1 MNPAAV
7 RRGKLR
13 LLAWSL
19 ALPLLLPT
27 LWLATSFASPQPEV
41 WQHLRG
47 QVLPAAT
54 RDTLA
59 LLGLIAVL
67 ASLPGVGFAW
77 ASARFEWPG
86 RRLLDWAL
94 VLPLALPAYV
104 VAFVYVGL
112 TDYASGVQGA
122 WRALGLPA
130 QAFPELRS
138 VPGAA
143 FVLALVLYPYI
154 YLIVRAAF
162 QRQGSAAMDAARS
175 LGHGPLAAF
184 LRAALPMARPAWV
197 AGLTLVLLEALAD
210 FGAVSILGV
219 DTLATSVY
227 KTWFGLFSLPAAAQ
241 LAFSI
246 VGVVALLLALE
257 RWGRGG
263 GRHATQQLVPPPRRP
278 LRGWRGWLICGAA
291 AATVVLGF
299 VLPVL
304 QLVAWSWQSRGS
316 LPEVGD
322 AAWNTARIAAM
333 TALAVLA
340 LALCFALLARRS
352 GADRGVRAAG
362 FAAGLGYAVP
372 GTVLAVGAMWL
383 LVAAERALPGGPSLA
398 LSSSVLAVLL
408 ALCARFFRVGHEATT
423 AAFHS
428 LRPSLLDSARVLGVP
443 ASTRLRRVVLP
454 LLRPGLV
461 AAVLLVLVEA
471 VKELPATLM
480 LRPFGWDTLAVRI
493 YSHTSEGLWAQA
505 AWPALWLVAVGLLP
519 VWLLVHAGSE
529 NSALHR

>member
-1 MNPAAV
+1 MRAAAARGA
-7 RRGKLR
+7 RRTFAWA
-13 LLAWSL
+13 LA
-19 ALPLLLPT
+19 AALLLPA
-27 LWLATSFASPQPEV
+27 LWLATSFATPAPDV
-41 WQHLRG
+41 WAHLRAE
-47 QVLPAAT
+47 VLPAAI

-59 LLGLIAVL
+59 LLAWLACFALVPGLGL
-67 ASLPGVGFAW
+67 AW

-86 RRLLDWAL
+86 RRLFDWAL
-94 VLPLALPAYV
+94 VLPMALPAYV

-112 TDYASGVQGA
+112 TDYASTVQTA
-122 WRALGLPA
+122 WRALGGAPA
-130 QAFPELRS
+130 GFPELRS

-143 FVLALVLYPYI
+143 FVLALVLYPYVF
-154 YLIVRAAF
+154 LLARAAF
-162 QRQGSAAMDAARS
+162 LRQGSAAMDAARS

-184 LRAALPMARPAWV
+184 FRAALPMARPAWV

-241 LAFSI
+241 LAFAI

-257 RWGRGG
+257 RWGRGSR
-263 GRHATQQLVPPPRRP
+263 RHAGPQLVPPPRRV
-278 LRGWRGWLICGAA
+278 LRGARGWAVTA
-291 AATVVLGF
+291 AATLTVTLGF
-299 VLPVL
+299 VLPVARL
-304 QLVAWSWQSRGS
+304 LAWSWDARAA
-316 LPEVGD
+316 LPDVGE
-322 AAWNTARIAAM
+322 AAWNTARLGAMAA
-333 TALAVLA
+333 AAVLV
-340 LALCFALLARRS
+340 LSVPFVLLARRA
-352 GADRGVRAAG
+352 GGDRGVAAAG

-383 LVAAERALPGGPSLA
+383 LVAAEQALPGGATLA

-408 ALCARFFRVGHEATT
+408 ALCARFFRVGHEATA
-423 AAFHS
+423 AAFGA
-428 LRPSLLDSARVLGVP
+428 LRPSLLESARLLGVP
-443 ASTRLRRVVLP
+443 ATTRWRRIVLP

-505 AWPALWLVAVGLLP
+505 AWPALWLVAVGLVP
-519 VWLLVHAGSE
+519 VWILV
-529 NSALHR
+529 RQQR